1 MTNGTYV
8 YDANGNMASSVQV
21 NRIYTYTSFN
31 LPSRIFNS
39 NSTSDFIYDAD
50 HNRISESYVNGTII
64 FVALGHPIN
73 PGNVTFFERHK
84 NFNQAGYEIYRFF
97 VHTPSG
103 ATIFFSRQSN
113 NGAQAVRFQL
123 KDNLGST
130 VADVDA
136 TGNVVTRYSF
146 DAFGKVRNPNGS
158 ATGGTLSQSRRGFT
172 GHEHISV
179 GNSGLIHM
187 ALGQPLNGRVYDAT
201 LGRFITADPYIQFP
215 DASQSYNRY
224 SYLFNSPLSGTDPTG
239 YRMNT
244 RQIVSVVVA
253 VVVTYLT
260 YGATSSYL
268 AGLTYTGSGYTTVAL
283 SSTAVAG
290 LSGAAS
296 GAAGAFAGSLVS
308 SRGDVRESLK
318 AAAYGAVGG
327 AIGGAGFNVVG
338 TYASWAANPVGNT
351 LGHALIGCAQ
361 ASAQGGNCGNGAI
374 SAAVG
379 AVASGVGHGLDFDQY
394 QNGVLTVIAGGA
406 SASLTGGSFGDG
418 ATIALFGYLF
428 NELSHATFNR
438 KSGALYVRDGDTG
451 NEARGQF
458 FSGTG
463 PSDQIPAG
471 DYAILQRGGKD
482 GFRLEPY
489 DSVFGN
495 DNHDATGQ
503 SLLRLHGPGRS
514 NGCVTACDASGWA
527 QVKAPITNTSTTQV
541 EVTRYISITIRGGY
555 LLGRIPVGTEK
566 INYYGRL
573 RVE

>member
-8 YDANGNMASSVQV
+8 YDGNGNMAYSVQV

-64 FVALGHPIN
+64 YIN

-187 ALGQPLNGRVYDAT
+187 NGRVYDAT
-201 LGRFITADPYIQFP
+201 LGRFITADPYIQFA

-268 AGLTYTGSGYTTVAL
+268 AGLTYTGSGYTTAAL

-428 NELSHATFNR
+428 NFCAHNGCFDRAFTYPDAFAHGQLGNGAPVTDVDPNTLDWDQASLSYDPSSDLFRANWTNGKSQSGLVFGTLDKIVVNNGTISIPSDRYDYDLKNPFTNKGGFVETF
-438 KSGALYVRDGDTG
+438 KRDILTLVGR
-451 NEARGQF
+451 AAQ
-458 FSGTG
+458 G
-463 PSDQIPAG
+463 PSYNSYEIQFRQNAKLPA
-471 DYAILQRGGKD
+471 
-482 GFRLEPY
+482 
-489 DSVFGN
+489 
-495 DNHDATGQ
+495 
-503 SLLRLHGPGRS
+503 LLNKQFEG
-514 NGCVTACDASGWA
+514 
-527 QVKAPITNTSTTQV
+527 
-541 EVTRYISITIRGGY
+541 
-555 LLGRIPVGTEK
+555 
-566 INYYGRL
+566 L
-573 RVE
+573 RARNP